1 MPARHFLSSDRSN
14 SLTPAK
20 NSHFIL
26 RGSSRIS
33 ADLASERRK
42 DGRDVSRARVNL
54 QRRDLVG
61 DRHDVDRRRCNS
73 RESRSAT
80 GQEGRPRGR
89 LESGTKRKREEEGA
103 ARCRHLD
110 SRRLNATVPPDS
122 TCRTKKLERE
132 KTLFPRMPLCSSKT
146 FQIVGRI
153 SLFLAPLPRGKQNY
167 TIPLFLLREWAT
179 IGSRRRVCP
188 SLSSPPPLLPLFFV
202 RATVVKQKAGIAV
215 KLLARVS
222 TDRGDVA
229 LLSAHA
235 ALR

>member
-103 ARCRHLD
+103 ARCHLD

-153 SLFLAPLPRGKQNY
+153 NLFLAPLPRGKQNY

-179 IGSRRRVCP
+179 IGSRRRL
-188 SLSSPPPLLPLFFV
+188 SFSFFSSSSSPSVLCT
-202 RATVVKQKAGIAV
+202 RNG
-215 KLLARVS
+215 R
-222 TDRGDVA
+222 
-229 LLSAHA
+229 
-235 ALR
+235 

>member
-89 LESGTKRKREEEGA
+89 LESETKRKREEGA

-167 TIPLFLLREWAT
+167 TIPLFPP
-179 IGSRRRVCP
+179 SRMGHDWFTETCL
-188 SLSSPPPLLPLFFV
+188 SFSFFSYSSSPSVLCNG
-202 RATVVKQKAGIAV
+202 R
-215 KLLARVS
+215 
-222 TDRGDVA
+222 
-229 LLSAHA
+229 
-235 ALR
+235 

>member
-33 ADLASERRK
+33 ADLASEGRK

-167 TIPLFLLREWAT
+167 IINYSSLSSFENGPRLIRGDVFVLLFLLLLLFSLCSLYAQRSL
-179 IGSRRRVCP
+179 SRR
-188 SLSSPPPLLPLFFV
+188 
-202 RATVVKQKAGIAV
+202 Q
-215 KLLARVS
+215 VS
-222 TDRGDVA
+222 R
-229 LLSAHA
+229 
-235 ALR
+235 